1 MSVVDRAVRAGLL
14 ISGARVVFDFSLE
27 SFAFDFLHQRRL
39 LATRGH
45 ARLVRQAVDRVIPT
59 ALICLRFQ
67 SRSSS
72 TPVRGAEP
80 GEPTRR
86 PGTGTRATLNAIDS
100 RCGCEKKLFG
110 GMPSESGI
118 SETWISL
125 LFFAPMLGM
134 VALLCR

>member
-27 SFAFDFLHQRRL
+27 SIAFDFLHQRRDL

-45 ARLVRQAVDRVIPT
+45 ARLGQQAVDRIIPT

-80 GEPTRR
+80 SEPTRR

-100 RCGCEKKLFG
+100 RCGCEKKLF
-110 GMPSESGI
+110 
-118 SETWISL
+118 WWN
-125 LFFAPMLGM
+125 AQ
-134 VALLCR
+134 